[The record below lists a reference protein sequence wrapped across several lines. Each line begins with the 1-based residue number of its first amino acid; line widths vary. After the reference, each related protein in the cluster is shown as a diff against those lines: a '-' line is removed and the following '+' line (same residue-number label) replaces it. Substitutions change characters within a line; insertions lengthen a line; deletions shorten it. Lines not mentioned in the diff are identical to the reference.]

1 VLEAAGLRHP
11 LPSLVMVVVSYIG
24 AALMMWYDNL
34 GIFWVGSLLA
44 LSIGPAT
51 FVSARIMR
59 KMGDKTTESHEI
71 NRQVDISKRKLV
83 AGGIIF
89 SITALLLISLSA
101 KIPPNEEATT
111 FMLSL
116 SPAQAR
122 GIIWGLVLYTLAV
135 VAFFALAALKS
146 YPWFENF
153 SRRLTIEASIPGH
166 FFIALVPILCGIIL
180 ILIGQ
185 APVGISIA
193 CLSLPTI
200 LVFIAIAVRKYAG
213 PK

>member
-1 VLEAAGLRHP
+1 
-11 LPSLVMVVVSYIG
+11 
-24 AALMMWYDNL
+24 L
-34 GIFWVGSLLA
+34 GIKLLNP
-44 LSIGPAT
+44 LKITGRLT
-51 FVSARIMR
+51 FH
-59 KMGDKTTESHEI
+59 KG
-71 NRQVDISKRKLV
+71 KLV

-122 GIIWGLVLYTLAV
+122 GIVWGLVLYTLAV

-200 LVFIAIAVRKYAG
+200 LVFIAIAVRKHAG
-213 PK
+213 PKYTG